1 MATVEEYGSGR
12 ILRSIRLA
20 HLCMRAA
27 GFPLIGP
34 VAARNM
40 EGWMEPFG
48 IHPITIDDAKAIIE
62 GCRCCA
68 AGPRVC
74 RLLFPESAVSESVF
88 TDELAER
95 MAEAGKARPVTKD
108 LAMEIIGK
116 YPDNP
121 LLLSKVSGR
130 YMELCRSDPEVC
142 IYWKMR
148 RVITAD
154 H

>member
-1 MATVEEYGSGR
+1 MATVEDYRSGR
-12 ILRSIRLA
+12 ILRSIRFA
-20 HLCMRAA
+20 HLCLRATR
-27 GFPLIGP
+27 FPLIGP
-34 VAARNM
+34 IITRKM
-40 EGWMEPFG
+40 KGQMEPFG
-48 IHPITIDDAKAIIE
+48 IHPITIDDAKTIIE

-68 AGPRVC
+68 TGPRVC
-74 RLLFPESAVSESVF
+74 QLLFPESAVSESVF

-95 MAEAGKARPVTKD
+95 MAETGKARLVTKD

-130 YMELCRSDPEVC
+130 YMEICRSEPDVC

-148 RVITAD
+148 RMD
-154 H
+154 